1 MSVRLD
7 ENRGGR
13 IRRWAKWV
21 GFRFRRR
28 RTRLKVAWWSWRRW
42 QAAGQ
47 NRHTPLRE
55 FVYLDEVSVY
65 SLIASR
71 LGAIAA
77 EFTNTQ
83 TESLQN
89 QSGISGRLGTTG
101 VASAGADTRRISTNS
116 QQSQVVRRSM
126 IQTTFR
132 EFREY
137 EKERFAVSLPED
149 EADETPSE
157 AMPNIVSWDDVLGNE
172 EVLKKHHLLLD
183 EEKLDRGALVEVKV
197 VLETHASF
205 QASAVFEAIAG
216 MIAEK
221 PDLFGTN
228 ADEMEG
234 AMFFKRIVDRLLAG
248 LIPLRGVVADYA
260 VVTLSGRRLIVHRD
274 VYEKLATV
282 GLDGDGRVQPVPLHV
297 VGVAEEALF
306 WKDIRRVLFSRAEFF
321 ALCRV
326 SRPGLQEERSWSP
339 MKLAQVIG
347 SVAPGV
353 ERKINELSLE
363 GIFNSDGTENGAR
376 DEDLAARRAL
386 MEYASSLLDDNGCSL
401 AAGDW
406 SEIDAVIN
414 ERSRQFDTMEQKYSS
429 FKAIE
434 EHLTGRFSEIEIN
447 GDEELGRRETA
458 LASAGLYHW
467 NDGLPGEVVRSN
479 GEVEPEERALILDTE
494 FIAIYW

>member
-1 MSVRLD
+1 MSVRLG

-13 IRRWAKWV
+13 IRRWRA
-21 GFRFRRR
+21 GIGLYIRRR
-28 RTRLKVAWWSWRRW
+28 ITRLKLAWWSWRRW
-42 QAAGQ
+42 RAAGQ

-71 LGAIAA
+71 LGPIAA
-77 EFTNTQ
+77 EFSETQ
-83 TESLQN
+83 TESLQD
-89 QSGISGRLGTTG
+89 QSGVSGRLGAGNT
-101 VASAGADTRRISTNS
+101 SAGADTRRISTNS

-137 EKERFAVSLPED
+137 EKDRFAVSLPED
-149 EADETPSE
+149 KADETPNE
-157 AMPNIVSWDDVLGNE
+157 VMPNIASWEDVLGNE

-216 MIAEK
+216 LIAEK
-221 PDLFGTN
+221 PDFFGTN

-234 AMFFKRIVDRLLAG
+234 ALFFKRMVDRLLVG
-248 LIPLRGVVADYA
+248 LIPLRGVVVDYA
-260 VVTLSGRRLIVHRD
+260 VVTLCGRRFIVHREL
-274 VYEKLATV
+274 YEKLAAV
-282 GLDGDGRVQPVPLHV
+282 GLNESGRIQPVPLHV
-297 VGVAEEALF
+297 VGVSEEALF
-306 WKDIRRVLFSRAEFF
+306 WKEIRRVLFSRAEFF
-321 ALCRV
+321 VMCRV
-326 SRPGLQEERSWSP
+326 SRSGLQEERSWSP

-363 GIFNSDGTENGAR
+363 SIFNADETENGVR
-376 DEDLAARRAL
+376 NEDLAARRAL
-386 MEYASSLLDDNGCSL
+386 IEYATSLLDDKGCSL
-401 AAGDW
+401 GAAEVSELYALVSERSGEFGTVEQKFSGFKAVEEYLAGRFGDI
-406 SEIDAVIN
+406 EID
-414 ERSRQFDTMEQKYSS
+414 
-429 FKAIE
+429 
-434 EHLTGRFSEIEIN
+434 

-458 LASAGLYHW
+458 LASAGLSYW
-467 NDGLPGEVVRSN
+467 DDDLPREVVESN
-479 GEVEPEERALILDTE
+479 GEVDSEGRALILDTE